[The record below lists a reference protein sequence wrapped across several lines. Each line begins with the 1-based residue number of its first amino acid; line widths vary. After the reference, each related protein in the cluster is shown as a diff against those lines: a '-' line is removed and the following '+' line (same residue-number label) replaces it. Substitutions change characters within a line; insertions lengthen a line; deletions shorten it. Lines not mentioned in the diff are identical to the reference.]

1 MTSLLYEVK
10 KEIAWI
16 RFNKPEI
23 LNAFDAEE
31 CRHFVKVLKEATED
45 KNVKAIILSSIGPA
59 FSAGD
64 DLKAALEEYS
74 KIQSGEIH
82 PIKDIIEDITE
93 NLQEI
98 PRIIMRAPKVVI
110 SAVPQLFSVVPWN
123 PATTTTNP
131 SFISSFKRSVLISSI
146 RALP

>member
-59 FSAGD
+59 FSAEAYRFFSSEG
-64 DLKAALEEYS
+64 LSIFISGGTFQRMKTLFAIL
-74 KIQSGEIH
+74 SGE
-82 PIKDIIEDITE
+82 D
-93 NLQEI
+93 
-98 PRIIMRAPKVVI
+98 
-110 SAVPQLFSVVPWN
+110 
-123 PATTTTNP
+123 P
-131 SFISSFKRSVLISSI
+131 SST
-146 RALP
+146 